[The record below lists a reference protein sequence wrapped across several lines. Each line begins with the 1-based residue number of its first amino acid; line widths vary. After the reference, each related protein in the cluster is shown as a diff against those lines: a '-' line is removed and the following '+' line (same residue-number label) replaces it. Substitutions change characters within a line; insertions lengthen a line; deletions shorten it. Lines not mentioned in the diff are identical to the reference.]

1 MELIH
6 HRVLVLVPR
15 LFSLSLVPTVKNKN
29 DHVQLERMENHAEAK
44 VQHLECFLERI
55 HHRVLV
61 LALVLVRAIVLVFAT
76 QNTVLSNQPQVAMVL
91 GRK

>member
-1 MELIH
+1 MLQLH
-6 HRVLVLVPR
+6 
-15 LFSLSLVPTVKNKN
+15 LFSLLLVPTVKNKN

-44 VQHLECFLERI
+44 VQHLECLLEQI

-61 LALVLVRAIVLVFAT
+61 LALVLVLAT
-76 QNTVLSNQPQVAMVL
+76 QNTVFFNQSQVAMVL